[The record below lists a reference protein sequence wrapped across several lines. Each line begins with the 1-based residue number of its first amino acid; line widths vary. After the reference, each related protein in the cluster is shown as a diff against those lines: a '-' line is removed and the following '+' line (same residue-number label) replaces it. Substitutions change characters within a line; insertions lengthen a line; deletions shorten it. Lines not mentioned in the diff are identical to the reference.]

1 MNSFK
6 KLVEL
11 TSIRLFFLA
20 PRQIKFSISRKD
32 WMDFGLVLMVSTL
45 IFIYKINKEG

>member
-11 TSIRLFFLA
+11 TSIRLFLA
-20 PRQIKFSISRKD
+20 PRQIKYSISRKD
-32 WMDFGLVLMVSTL
+32 WMDFALVLMVSTL